1 MEKKTMG
8 SFLAALR
15 KTRGYTQKELAEQ
28 LGVSD
33 KSISRWERD
42 EGVPD
47 LSMIPVLAEFFG
59 VTADEL
65 LRGERRAEEDRA
77 AGPIHTAKGEKQ
89 KQYLIRTAL
98 TKYHDRTLISGGVA
112 GVGFIAALA
121 GNFVLNRAAPG
132 FFAGLV
138 FFLAAAVM
146 QGVWVNGALLTV
158 SDEDFAKEERVSF
171 RRRVF
176 RKGAGLW
183 VLVLTLL
190 AATLAPMVDL
200 PDPAHTGL
208 TAGAYF
214 QSALVL
220 GGVVLALCAVVVVLL
235 DRKLHL
241 FTEPGSEERMNAN
254 DKLKRKYALLLL
266 AAVAVTFLLETAMTQ
281 GWNPA
286 KMARGIVFEDYS
298 SFTEY
303 MEQDLDFRG
312 MPRESDEPSTYY
324 DENGNVISEEEAIG
338 VELRGADDE
347 LLCSYLARNDFA
359 AELRYGPEKDG
370 YLPIEVVTRSALN
383 QAMERGNQL
392 MLVFGLLYAAEAVT
406 VLAVYARKRIR

>member
-1 MEKKTMG
+1 MEKKSMG

-65 LRGERRAEEDRA
+65 LRGERRAEEDRNTE
-77 AGPIHTAKGEKQ
+77 PLRTPKGEKQ
-89 KQYLIRTAL
+89 RQRLVNTAL

-112 GVGFIAALA
+112 GLGFIAALV
-121 GNFVLNRAAPG
+121 GNFAFQKAAPG

-138 FFLAAAVM
+138 FFLAAAIM
-146 QGVWVNGALLTV
+146 QGIWINGAMLTV
-158 SDEDFAKEERVSF
+158 SDEDFAKEERVYF
-171 RRRVF
+171 RRWVY
-176 RKGAGLW
+176 RKAAGLW

-190 AATLAPMVDL
+190 AASLPPMLNL

-208 TAGAYF
+208 AAGGYF

-220 GGVVLALCAVVVVLL
+220 GGVALALCAVIVVIL

-241 FTEPGSEERMNAN
+241 FTEPGSEERMTAN

-266 AAVAVTFLLETAMTQ
+266 AAVAVTFLLETAMTG

-286 KMARGIVFEDYS
+286 NMARGIVFEDYS

-303 MEQDLDFRG
+303 MEQDLDYRG
-312 MPRESDEPSTYY
+312 MPRESDEPSVYY
-324 DENGNVISEEEAIG
+324 DEHGDVISEEEAIG
-338 VELRGADDE
+338 VELRDKDE
-347 LLCSYLARNDFA
+347 NLLCSYLARNDFA

-370 YLPIEVVTRSALN
+370 YLPIEVVPRSALT

-392 MLVFGLLYAAEAVT
+392 MVVFGLLYAAEAVT
-406 VLAVYARKRIR
+406 VLAVYMRNRVR

>member
-1 MEKKTMG
+1 MEKKSMG

-65 LRGERRAEEDRA
+65 LRGERRAEEDRTDE
-77 AGPIHTAKGEKQ
+77 PLRTPKGDKQ
-89 KQYLIRTAL
+89 RQRLVNAAL
-98 TKYHDRTLISGGVA
+98 TQYHNRTLISGGVA
-112 GVGFIAALA
+112 GVGLIAALV
-121 GNFVLNRAAPG
+121 GNFALLKAAPG

-138 FFLAAAVM
+138 FLLAAAVM
-146 QGVWVNGALLTV
+146 QGIWVNGAMLTV
-158 SDEDFAKEERVSF
+158 SDEDFTKEERVSF

-176 RKGAGLW
+176 RKAAGLW

-190 AATLAPMVDL
+190 AASLPPMLNL

-208 TAGAYF
+208 SGGQYF

-220 GGVVLALCAVVVVLL
+220 CGVVLALCAVIVVIL
-235 DRKLHL
+235 DRTLHL
-241 FTEPGSEERMNAN
+241 FTEPGSLERMTAN
-254 DKLKRKYALLLL
+254 DKLKRKLALILL
-266 AAVAVTFLLETAMTQ
+266 AAVAVTFLLETAMTG
-281 GWNPA
+281 GWDPA
-286 KMARGIVFEDYS
+286 NMARGIVFEDYS

-312 MPRESDEPSTYY
+312 MPRESDEPFIYY
-324 DENGNVISEEEAIG
+324 DENENVISEEEAIG
-338 VELRGADDE
+338 VELRDKDE
-347 LLCSYLARNDFA
+347 NLLCSYMARNDFA

-370 YLPIEVVTRSALN
+370 YLPIEVVTRSALT

>member
-65 LRGERRAEEDRA
+65 LRGERRAEEDRST
-77 AGPIHTAKGEKQ
+77 GPIHTANGEKQ
-89 KQYLIRTAL
+89 KQHIISTAL
-98 TKYHDRTLISGGVA
+98 TKYHNRTLISGGVA
-112 GVGFIAALA
+112 GVGFIAVLA
-121 GNFVLNRAAPG
+121 GSFVLAKAAPG
-132 FFAGLV
+132 FFVGLV
-138 FFLAAAVM
+138 FFLAAAIM
-146 QGVWVNGALLTV
+146 QGMWVNGALLTV

-176 RKGAGLW
+176 RKAAGIW

-190 AATLAPMVDL
+190 AASLPPMLTL

-208 TAGAYF
+208 GAGAWF
-214 QSALVL
+214 QSALAL
-220 GGVVLALCAVVVVLL
+220 GGVALALCAVVVVVL

-241 FTEPGSEERMNAN
+241 FTEPGSEERMTAN
-254 DKLKRKYALLLL
+254 DRLKRKLAVTLL

-286 KMARGIVFEDYS
+286 KMAPAIVFEDYA

-303 MEQDLDFRG
+303 MEQDLDYRG
-312 MPRESDEPSTYY
+312 MPRKSDVPSTYY
-324 DENGNVISEEEAIG
+324 DENDNVISEEEAIR
-338 VELRGADDE
+338 VELRDKDDN
-347 LLCSYLARNDFA
+347 LLCSYLARNNFA

-370 YLPIEVVTRSALN
+370 YLPIEVVTRTGLT

-406 VLAVYARKRIR
+406 VLAVYMKQRIR